1 MFVWRNAIALG
12 IGFMIVGAAYFLLQ
26 GSGEWLDRT
35 GATLLIL
42 LGVAMAFTF
51 TVLLRGSRG
60 L

>member
-1 MFVWRNAIALG
+1 VFIWRNAIVLG
-12 IGFMIVGAAYFLLQ
+12 IGFVIVGVLYYLLQ

-42 LGVAMAFTF
+42 LGAAMGFTF
-51 TVLLRGSRG
+51 FILLRGSRG